1 MKVPK
6 PTMAEV
12 QGALKVIRHLESVMR
27 TDAEPHWDWVGERWC
42 LISEIQHMLC
52 DAIGIAPTTKWDL
65 IIAEA
70 RSIRGTNTVVDKYA
84 DPVAKE
90 SHRSCWLLRPQ
101 HHVRLVALNT
111 RVMCEGVDY
120 EICNG
125 APYFADYKFH
135 DGDVVQ
141 MWEWS
146 LLPSSLAFPSYK
158 YWKVKDGELVQVLG
172 VKDFSPKSNP

>member
-1 MKVPK
+1 
-6 PTMAEV
+6 MAEV

-84 DPVAKE
+84 DPVIKE
-90 SHRSCWLLRPQ
+90 FRHSHR
-101 HHVRLVALNT
+101 LVTLNT
-111 RVMCEGVDY
+111 QVMCEGVDY
-120 EICNG
+120 EMCNG
-125 APYFADYKFH
+125 APYFADYKLH

-141 MWEWS
+141 MCEWS
-146 LLPSSLAFPSYK
+146 LLPSSLALPNYK
-158 YWKVKDGELVQVLG
+158 RWKKGDDGELVQVLG